1 MKNRVQAERERRV
14 RESQLPASTPP
25 VISAEQSS
33 SEINAVRQKLS
44 ALREA
49 DPPPSQQ
56 EEAPASRAS
65 QITIEL
71 VRTKQELLDSPPS
84 QRSALRAKVEELE
97 QEAARAQAEA
107 PRPAGGHA
115 STAVRGRSLLQ
126 AKLDQMER
134 EKSLSQ
140 GLSTQ
145 QGVSESRASGSS
157 PPLTHRE
164 RALHLRSQRAPAAQH
179 RVSSDR

>member
-97 QEAARAQAEA
+97 QEMREWYGEAAEKIWNEATTPSRVVGRVVGAAERADEGTEQAEPSA
-107 PRPAGGHA
+107 SSAGA
-115 STAVRGRSLLQ
+115 AVSKMVKQ
-126 AKLDQMER
+126 KE
-134 EKSLSQ
+134 
-140 GLSTQ
+140 
-145 QGVSESRASGSS
+145 
-157 PPLTHRE
+157 
-164 RALHLRSQRAPAAQH
+164 
-179 RVSSDR
+179 